1 MIFSL
6 AFLFINHDR
15 VEKKKSAAIN
25 LERQFEKS
33 NSPKRKNILDKKN
46 NTKPDMYNS
55 EKEANTKPDMYNS
68 EKEANTKPYMYNYK
82 KKADSTTAY
91 EAVGVLRID
100 DIGLVMPVF
109 KSTSRNE
116 LMNGC
121 GIVENTD
128 FPSNERGTITVL
140 AAHRGGRNENFTF
153 MKIDKL
159 KEGSEIKVTTRNQ
172 ILYYEVYGYEVVKPT
187 DWSRF
192 IREEGKTKLYLMS
205 CHPYPRN
212 DHRILVKSEL
222 KKYVDK

>member
-1 MIFSL
+1 MKRAIVLKERIFWTKKITL
-6 AFLFINHDR
+6 NPICITL
-15 VEKKKSAAIN
+15 KKKQTLNPIC
-25 LERQFEKS
+25 
-33 NSPKRKNILDKKN
+33 I
-46 NTKPDMYNS
+46 TI
-55 EKEANTKPDMYNS
+55 
-68 EKEANTKPYMYNYK
+68 K

>member
-33 NSPKRKNILDKKN
+33 NSPKRKNILDKNN

-55 EKEANTKPDMYNS
+55 EKEANTKPDMYNY
-68 EKEANTKPYMYNYK
+68 EKEANTKPDMYNYEK
-82 KKADSTTAY
+82 EAGSTTAY

-121 GIVENTD
+121 GVVENTD